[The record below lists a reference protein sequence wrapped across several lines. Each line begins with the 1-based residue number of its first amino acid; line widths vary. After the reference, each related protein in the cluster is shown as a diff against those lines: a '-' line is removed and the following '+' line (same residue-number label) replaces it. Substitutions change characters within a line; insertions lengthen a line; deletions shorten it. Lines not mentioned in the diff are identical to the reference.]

1 MVVRLERND
10 RVRLRDRL
18 SSDELRGHLGL
29 DSIRNAVQKR
39 RLRWFGHV
47 ERMIADNWVKKC
59 REFNVTGPRG
69 RGKSRKIWDEVVRSD
84 HAAKSLRR
92 DLALDR
98 ATWRSSSEPV

>member
-1 MVVRLERND
+1 MTIILCIC

-18 SSDELRGHLGL
+18 SSDEFRGRLGL

-47 ERMIADNWVKKC
+47 ERMNADNWVKKC
-59 REFNVTGPRG
+59 REFNVPGPRG
-69 RGKSRKIWDEVVRSD
+69 RGRPRKTWDEVVRGD
-84 HAAKSLRR
+84 LAAKSLHR

-98 ATWRSSSEPV
+98 AKWRSAIR